1 MGGKEGRLAVGTRAL
16 TIARHEFTWNTCNG
30 DLPLSKSSWSW
41 SWSWSDQRR
50 RACSERTGNRS
61 AQLEINL
68 PPVRSMR
75 SCARAR
81 ALAHVT
87 ARAGARTQLH
97 SACTRILFRARAVR
111 ATVTL
116 TTFPHPRPPDPAPP
130 RVPRRCDAVGSEWWR
145 GGERREER
153 HVPSVTSRG
162 VHCNAVQCRRRSSL
176 LRRDLGPC
184 GGVRRV
190 GDVGPRRRTLF
201 DTENGGGGKVL
212 SRD

>member
-1 MGGKEGRLAVGTRAL
+1 M
-16 TIARHEFTWNTCNG
+16 
-30 DLPLSKSSWSW
+30 
-41 SWSWSDQRR
+41 
-50 RACSERTGNRS
+50 
-61 AQLEINL
+61 
-68 PPVRSMR
+68 
-75 SCARAR
+75 CARAR

-201 DTENGGGGKVL
+201 DTENEGGGKVL
-212 SRD
+212 SRDWNWSGEIEIAKVLAISIRGWRKEPERTIDERVSVLRWMKVIRGAWRLE

>member
-1 MGGKEGRLAVGTRAL
+1 M
-16 TIARHEFTWNTCNG
+16 
-30 DLPLSKSSWSW
+30 
-41 SWSWSDQRR
+41 
-50 RACSERTGNRS
+50 
-61 AQLEINL
+61 
-68 PPVRSMR
+68 
-75 SCARAR
+75 CARAR

-201 DTENGGGGKVL
+201 DTEWGWGEGVITGLKLIRWNGNRESFGNKYPRMEKRARENDRWTSECAKVNESYSWSMATGIA
-212 SRD
+212 SRPSA